1 MKKSILE
8 IDLNNPDIER
18 LIDWLVRY
26 CERKLEEESTF
37 EGGVET
43 ACRAQPNHNQE

>member
-1 MKKSILE
+1 MNEPTLE
-8 IDLNNPDIER
+8 IDLNDPDIEK

-43 ACRAQPNHNQE
+43 A